1 MKYTIQIWQNDELL
15 KELTVGK
22 KDSQQMR
29 NYAFSKALMYKKFH
43 PEVTCVDLCKNGEAW
58 INLIT
63 KSKN

>member
-43 PEVTCVDLCKNGEAW
+43 PEVTSVDLCKNGEAW
-58 INLIT
+58 MNLIT
-63 KSKN
+63 SLK